1 MNGKPDKI
9 IFFSAIFV
17 VFVAV
22 AVVVA
27 THAETKTGYTSPA
40 QLWEAIEHGKI
51 ANQTF
56 VTISG
61 IIHDV
66 DDTGMGY
73 SIVCFAGCSNPFVW
87 YVPNTHADDYLNKQ
101 VAVNGY
107 VVYAG
112 ELADTLGMGVDG
124 WVVMLT
130 SM

>member
-22 AVVVA
+22 AVVASPYVGI
-27 THAETKTGYTSPA
+27 KTMTPA
-40 QLWEAIEHGKI
+40 QLWNAIEHGKI

-73 SIVCFAGCSNPFVW
+73 SIVYFAGCSNPFVW